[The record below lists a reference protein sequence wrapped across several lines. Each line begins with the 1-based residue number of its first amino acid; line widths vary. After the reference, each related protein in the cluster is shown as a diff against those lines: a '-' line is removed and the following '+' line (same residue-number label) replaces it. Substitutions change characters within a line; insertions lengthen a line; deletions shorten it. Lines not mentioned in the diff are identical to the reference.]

1 MLSDV
6 FYWLLSMTLS
16 ATITGTIILLLGKIR
31 RFPRSILRI
40 LWLIPLV
47 RMWVPMG
54 VSSKYSLMA
63 LIRRFTTVSVPVY
76 TGKVQMTMANMV
88 MWADSYFPITY
99 KYWQLQRIIQIASI
113 VWFAVAAGL
122 LILLAA
128 MYMIA
133 NRQFRSAKHL
143 KDNVYTSDEVRSA
156 LVCGVLNSRIVIPS
170 SYTQTDIK
178 YVLLHE
184 NVHIRRK
191 DNLWRFVA
199 MCTACVHWF
208 NPATWLFLKSFF
220 AQMELACDEAVVKSC
235 SSEERREYATAL
247 LNSANN
253 RNLLSSAFGGA
264 NLKIRLEQILSYKK
278 LSIFAMTAS
287 VLLAVFLGYVLLTNA
302 K

>member
-16 ATITGTIILLLGKIR
+16 ATIMGTIVLLLGRIR
-31 RFPRSILRI
+31 RFPRNILCI

-76 TGKVQMTMANMV
+76 TGKVQMTMTNIV
-88 MWADSYFPITY
+88 MWADGYFPISY

-113 VWFAVAAGL
+113 VWLTVAAGL
-122 LILLAA
+122 LILLAV

-156 LVCGVLNSRIVIPS
+156 LVCGVINSRIVIPS

-184 NVHIRRK
+184 NAHIRRK

-199 MCTACVHWF
+199 LCTACVHWF

-220 AQMELACDEAVVKSC
+220 TQMELACDEAVVKSC
-235 SSEERREYATAL
+235 SAEERREYATAL

-264 NLKIRLEQILSYKK
+264 NLKIRLVQILSYKK
-278 LSIFAMTAS
+278 LSILAMTAS